1 MSSKKSSA
9 STASI
14 SATLTSADGK
24 TREDDGPFPVSA
36 KSPSESPTE
45 EQRKQASPKVDDS
58 PKKAIEAGRSDIK
71 LELAANVKEIE
82 PVKKES
88 HPLQHKW

>member
-24 TREDDGPFPVSA
+24 TREDNDPFPLPA

-45 EQRKQASPKVDDS
+45 EQRKQPSPKVDDS
-58 PKKAIEAGRSDIK
+58 PKKATEAGKSDAK
-71 LELAANVKEIE
+71 LDPAANVKVLE
-82 PVKKES
+82 PVKKEG